1 MNGLM
6 MNFDVNECAKKDRI
20 AQEFIKNINPYR
32 AKPSLGIDLRSLSK
46 YAKENQKSVQLMSES
61 ELKQFAIKN

>member
-20 AQEFIKNINPYR
+20 AQEFIQNINPYR
-32 AKPSLGIDLRSLSK
+32 AKPSLGIDLRSLAK
-46 YAKENQKSVQLMSES
+46 YAKENKKSVPLMSEA
-61 ELKQFAIKN
+61 ELKQFAIK